1 MNTSDDRVMRALGRI
16 LRTWS
21 LIQMMPTER
30 VALLQSPLL
39 ELLSNRPDL
48 NENELVVLGIKHLYT
63 ARRSGDVEDGILS
76 TSGMSTLMRQ
86 LAPYRTHLDAPGG
99 RPKRR
104 APYIVTASGKRS
116 RVSTK
121 RRSID
126 EAIEAAERYRSIGA
140 TDVSIEAPDGQMYDA
155 DQFDILRRNSRT

>member
-1 MNTSDDRVMRALGRI
+1 MSTSDDRVMRALGRI

-39 ELLSNRPDL
+39 ELLSKRPDL
-48 NENELVVLGIKHLYT
+48 NENELVVVGLKHLYAT
-63 ARRSGDVEDGILS
+63 RRSGDVESGTLS
-76 TSGMSTLMRQ
+76 TSGMNALMRQ
-86 LAPYRTHLDAPGG
+86 LAPLRTHLDAPAG
-99 RPKRR
+99 RQKRR
-104 APYIVTASGKRS
+104 APYTVTAIGERS
-116 RVSTK
+116 RISTR

-140 TDVSIEAPDGQMYDA
+140 TDVSIEAPDGQMYGS
-155 DQFDILRRNSRT
+155 DQFDILRRNSGT

>member
-1 MNTSDDRVMRALGRI
+1 VNTSDDRVMRALGRI

-48 NENELVVLGIKHLYT
+48 NENELVVLGIKHLYST
-63 ARRSGDVEDGILS
+63 RRSGAVEDGILS
-76 TSGMSTLMRQ
+76 TSGMSALMRQ
-86 LAPYRTHLDAPGG
+86 LAPYRTRLDTPAA
-99 RPKRR
+99 RQKRR
-104 APYIVTASGKRS
+104 TSYTVTASGERS
-116 RVSTK
+116 RMFTK

-126 EAIEAAERYRSIGA
+126 EAIEVAERYRSVGA
-140 TDVSIEAPDGQMYDA
+140 TDVSIEAPDGQMYDS